1 MLQRPPRP
9 SPSPASLAPLRLLRC
24 IVSFLPRPCT
34 NLRQAVASV
43 AVAAAVTLGGCQP
56 SQPAQPN
63 GASAREAGAASAA
76 PSAKSASAA
85 DAKEKTAPAVAP
97 PAPAGRKIAVLLT
110 NHGSRSATWRQALLE
125 LEARV
130 RGPILGGGV
139 VSDVRTA
146 FMEYTEPSIAT
157 RLQELDSEGF
167 TDVVLV
173 PVFLQVSS
181 HSFDDIP
188 TIIGQKT
195 DPGALERMKIERIAQ
210 YTPKARVHL
219 TELPDFAKLLTANV
233 LRRAKALSKR
243 GAEEGLTL
251 IAYGDATYEREWND
265 LLDQVG
271 KDVTRELG
279 MVSHSWGWCG
289 HLVHYDP
296 AKTTAAISGVLTK
309 AKRAV
314 VVPALIAHDEMFQVK
329 IIGQGIAAVEQSAER
344 VAYQPDAILPDPELD
359 AWVIATATRHAAGVK
374 P

>member
-1 MLQRPPRP
+1 MFNLPWSLL
-9 SPSPASLAPLRLLRC
+9 SPHRALASLAL
-24 IVSFLPRPCT
+24 T
-34 NLRQAVASV
+34 TAVAL
-43 AVAAAVTLGGCQP
+43 AGCQP
-56 SQPAQPN
+56 S
-63 GASAREAGAASAA
+63 SAAS
-76 PSAKSASAA
+76 PSG
-85 DAKEKTAPAVAP
+85 TAPAEARAEPAAPQQVAATAAGTAEKPTPAVGQP
-97 PAPAGRKIAVLLT
+97 PARERKVAVLLA
-110 NHGSRSATWRQALLE
+110 NHGSRSATWRQELLE

-130 RGPILGGGV
+130 RGPIMSGGA
-139 VSDVRTA
+139 SDVRTA

-157 RLQELDSEGF
+157 RLKELDAEGF

-195 DPGALERMKIERIAQ
+195 DPSALERMKIERIAQ

-233 LRRAKALSKR
+233 LRRAKALSR
-243 GAEEGLTL
+243 HGAEEGLTL
-251 IAYGDATYEREWND
+251 IAYGDATYEREWNA
-265 LLDQVG
+265 LLDQIG

-279 MVSHSWGWCG
+279 MLEHSWGWCG

-296 AKTTAAISGVLTK
+296 SKTTAAINTVLNT

-329 IIGQGIAAVEQSAER
+329 IIGQGIAAVERAEER
-344 VAYQPDAILPDPELD
+344 VAYQPDAILPDPDLD
-359 AWVIATATRHAAGVK
+359 AWVIATATRHAAGVGR
-374 P
+374 